1 MHFLWSSKIYFSCQF
16 FKKFYNVL
24 NFIKF
29 IIKLQNFNQNVSYT
43 QLHLIPFIQ
52 KRKIISVSS
61 VIIPYTGIRTFNT
74 LYLHLKT
81 PKNVKL
87 FLLQVSQLPDIGI
100 RTFKIAAEISKSYT
114 DCLWHVSN
122 LIAPFCHS
130 ILVILWTSLHTFF
143 LSFPFNRESPKKKTS
158 PSTLLYKAFSKSVA
172 KCDSVLKKNP

>member
-1 MHFLWSSKIYFSCQF
+1 M
-16 FKKFYNVL
+16 

-100 RTFKIAAEISKSYT
+100 RTFKILAETFKSYT
-114 DCLWHVSN
+114 DCL
-122 LIAPFCHS
+122 
-130 ILVILWTSLHTFF
+130 
-143 LSFPFNRESPKKKTS
+143 
-158 PSTLLYKAFSKSVA
+158 
-172 KCDSVLKKNP
+172 